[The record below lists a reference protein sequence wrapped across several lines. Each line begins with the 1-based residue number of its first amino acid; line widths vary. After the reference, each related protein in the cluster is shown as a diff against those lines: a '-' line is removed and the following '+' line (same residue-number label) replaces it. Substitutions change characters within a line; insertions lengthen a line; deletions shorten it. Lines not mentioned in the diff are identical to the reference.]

1 MQQTGDFGM
10 SKKSNK
16 FIAKLYLF
24 TTSVTL
30 RKYIRGVD
38 SFLQKLMGKGY
49 DKTFGRLK
57 YRLRYEVV
65 SKAMVVSEDS
75 FEDICWNYELKSNH
89 SRQPLVSIIVPNY
102 NHAKYL
108 EQRLDAIYG
117 QTYSRYE
124 VILLDDCS
132 TDNSREILDAY
143 AKKHSGNTRV
153 CYNETNCGRIFEQW
167 NRGMRMA
174 RGELIWIAESDDYCE
189 KNFLEE
195 MVKLFAYD
203 SVRLAFARSV
213 FTREGEQ
220 IWTTEEYLH
229 DLVHFRWDKP
239 FYMTAHNMVRFGFAQ
254 HNMIPNV
261 SSAVFRNT
269 GDIRQETITLC
280 SNMKLSGD
288 WIFYL
293 SIMQGGVAA
302 YTNATTNYYR
312 IHNESTSLKIQEEDR
327 YYTEFAE
334 VSKYVVNH
342 YTVEEGQLQKNLEM
356 LREHYKMHHP
366 EKPDTEIVQKLYPI
380 EEIKG
385 TGKPHVALACY
396 ALRSGGAETY
406 PIYLANEMCRQGYP
420 VTLLNFNTEQEEER
434 IRELVDRRVPLVT
447 LKNRVY
453 VTQALQQLGIDIVH
467 THNTCV
473 DELVANALAGN
484 TLHCRHVISL
494 HGMYESIA
502 EEDCDRAIRSGMAT
516 ARKYIYIADKNLEPF
531 RRLGIPIDRKFIKM
545 PNGVPD
551 TAIQPVKRSTLGI
564 GEDAFVF
571 VLASRGLPEKGWKE
585 AITSVKNVNTMT
597 DRPVHLVI
605 LGDGPV
611 MEEARRMADEH
622 IHLQGTVSNVSDY
635 FAMGDMGLLPTCF
648 AGESYPL
655 SVAECLKAGKPV
667 MATEVAEIPN
677 QLKAENGELAG
688 ILINRKDGKA
698 DVQDMTEKM
707 LDIVTNRADYEKM
720 SKQVQSAAVKFDLSA
735 IVQKHYE
742 IYQEVMNEKEEVC

>member
-1 MQQTGDFGM
+1 M

-24 TTSVTL
+24 TTSVTM

-38 SFLQKLMGKGY
+38 SFLQKLLGKGY
-49 DKTFGRLK
+49 DRTFGRLK

-65 SKAMVVSEDS
+65 SKAMVISEDS
-75 FEDICWNYELKSNH
+75 FEDICWKYELKSD
-89 SRQPLVSIIVPNY
+89 RREQPLVSIIVPNY

-108 EQRLDAIYG
+108 EQRLDSIYS

-143 AKKHSGNTRV
+143 AGKHSDNTRV
-153 CYNETNCGRIFEQW
+153 CYNDTNCGRIFEQW

-174 RGELIWIAESDDYCE
+174 HGELIWIAESDDYCE

-195 MVKLFAYD
+195 MVKPFAYD

-213 FTREGEQ
+213 FMREGEQ

-229 DLVHFRWDKP
+229 DLTHFRWDKP

-261 SSAVFRNT
+261 SSAVFRNL
-269 GDIRQETITLC
+269 GDIPKETIELC
-280 SNMKLSGD
+280 SGMKLSGD

-293 SIMQGGVAA
+293 STMQGGVVS

-312 IHNESTSLKIQEEDR
+312 VHEKSTSLKVQEEDR

-334 VSKYVVNH
+334 VSQYVVDH

-356 LREHYKMHHP
+356 LREHYKAHHP
-366 EKPDTEIVQKLYPI
+366 EKPDTEIVEKLYPI
-380 EEIKG
+380 EKIRG
-385 TGKPHVALACY
+385 TGKPHVALTCY

-434 IRELVDRRVPLVT
+434 IRELVDRKVPLVT

-484 TLHCRHVISL
+484 TLPCRHVISL

-502 EEDCDRAIRSGMAT
+502 EEDCNRAIRSGMAT
-516 ARKYIYIADKNLEPF
+516 ARKYIYIADKNLDPF
-531 RRLGIPIDRKFIKM
+531 RRLGITIDRRFTKM
-545 PNGVPD
+545 PNGVPE
-551 TAIQPVKRSTLGI
+551 TVIHPVARKTLGI
-564 GEDAFVF
+564 DEDAFVF

-585 AITSVKNVNTMT
+585 AILSVRKAAAMT

-605 LGDGPV
+605 LGDGPA
-611 MEEARRMADEH
+611 MEEIRRLADEH

-635 FAMGDMGLLPTCF
+635 FAMGDMGLLPTYF

-655 SVAECLKAGKPV
+655 SVAECLTAGKPV

-677 QLKAENGELAG
+677 QLQAENGEPAG
-688 ILINRKDGKA
+688 ILVKLKDGKV

-707 LDIVTNRADYEKM
+707 ADIVTSRAKYEELHR
-720 SKQVQSAAVKFDLSA
+720 QVQSAAEKFHLAA

-742 IYQEVMNEKEEVC
+742 IYDEVMNEKEEVC